1 MLKKDLIDLAKE
13 FISTKDLKQL
23 RYESQILISNILNR
37 SLLKVIVDRKITI
50 SDKNKKK
57 FLKQIYSRS
66 LGKPISKIIG
76 MREFYS
82 REFFVNSFTLDPRPE
97 SELIIDCIK
106 RLKIEKRN
114 DVRIL
119 DLGTGSGC
127 LIITLVLELS
137 KKKKIYAV
145 AVDKCQSALDLATKN
160 ATKFNIGNNITFIK
174 SNWFSNVEGKFDI
187 IVSNPP
193 YIRSKEIESLD
204 NTVKNFDPF
213 IALNGGEDGL
223 DAYKQ
228 IAKNSKKFLNNDG
241 YVCLEIGF
249 NQKNDVSRIFALNKF
264 KKIYELKDLSNRDRL
279 LVFKNKI

>member
-160 ATKFNIGNNITFIK
+160 AIKFKIGNNITFIK

>member
-1 MLKKDLIDLAKE
+1 M
-13 FISTKDLKQL
+13 
-23 RYESQILISNILNR
+23 
-37 SLLKVIVDRKITI
+37 
-50 SDKNKKK
+50 
-57 FLKQIYSRS
+57 
-66 LGKPISKIIG
+66 
-76 MREFYS
+76 
-82 REFFVNSFTLDPRPE
+82 
-97 SELIIDCIK
+97 
-106 RLKIEKRN
+106 
-114 DVRIL
+114 
-119 DLGTGSGC
+119 
-127 LIITLVLELS
+127 
-137 KKKKIYAV
+137 
-145 AVDKCQSALDLATKN
+145 ATKN
-160 ATKFNIGNNITFIK
+160 AIKFNIGNNITFIK

>member
-1 MLKKDLIDLAKE
+1 
-13 FISTKDLKQL
+13 
-23 RYESQILISNILNR
+23 
-37 SLLKVIVDRKITI
+37 
-50 SDKNKKK
+50 
-57 FLKQIYSRS
+57 
-66 LGKPISKIIG
+66 

-114 DVRIL
+114 NVRIL

-137 KKKKIYAV
+137 KKKIYAV
-145 AVDKCQSALDLATKN
+145 AVDRCQSALDLATKN
-160 ATKFNIGNNITFIK
+160 AIKFNIGNNITFIK

-279 LVFKNKI
+279 LVLKIKFENIFYDDNVRYLLSHLLNIN

>member
-37 SLLKVIVDRKITI
+37 SLLKVIVDRKVRI
-50 SDKNKKK
+50 SYKNKKK

-127 LIITLVLELS
+127 LIITLVLELI

-160 ATKFNIGNNITFIK
+160 AIKFNIGNNITFIK

>member
-1 MLKKDLIDLAKE
+1 MFNNNFSFRIKK
-13 FISTKDLKQL
+13 
-23 RYESQILISNILNR
+23 N
-37 SLLKVIVDRKITI
+37 
-50 SDKNKKK
+50 
-57 FLKQIYSRS
+57 
-66 LGKPISKIIG
+66 
-76 MREFYS
+76 
-82 REFFVNSFTLDPRPE
+82 
-97 SELIIDCIK
+97 
-106 RLKIEKRN
+106 
-114 DVRIL
+114 
-119 DLGTGSGC
+119 
-127 LIITLVLELS
+127 
-137 KKKKIYAV
+137 KKIYAV

-160 ATKFNIGNNITFIK
+160 AIKFNIGNNITFIK
-174 SNWFSNVEGKFDI
+174 SNWFSNVDGKFDI

-228 IAKNSKKFLNNDG
+228 IANNSKKFLNNDG

>member
-106 RLKIEKRN
+106 RLKIKKRN

-137 KKKKIYAV
+137 KKKKVYAV
-145 AVDKCQSALDLATKN
+145 AVDKCQSALDLAAKN
-160 ATKFNIGNNITFIK
+160 AIKFKIGNNITFIK

-249 NQKNDVSRIFALNKF
+249 NQKNDVSRIFVLNKF

>member
-37 SLLKVIVDRKITI
+37 SLLKVIVDRKIRI
-50 SDKNKKK
+50 SNKNKKK

-119 DLGTGSGC
+119 DLGTGSGS

-145 AVDKCQSALDLATKN
+145 AVDKCQSALDLAIKN
-160 ATKFNIGNNITFIK
+160 AIKFNIGNNITFIK
-174 SNWFSNVEGKFDI
+174 SNWFSNVRGKFDI

-228 IAKNSKKFLNNDG
+228 IAKNSKKFLNDDG

>member
-1 MLKKDLIDLAKE
+1 MLKKDLIDLAKK
-13 FISTKDLKQL
+13 FISTEDLKQL

-37 SLLKVIVDRKITI
+37 SLLKVIVDRKIRI
-50 SDKNKKK
+50 SNKNKKK

-106 RLKIEKRN
+106 RLKIAKKN

-145 AVDKCQSALDLATKN
+145 AVDKCQGALDLATKN
-160 ATKFNIGNNITFIK
+160 AIKFNIDNITFIK

-193 YIRSKEIESLD
+193 YIRSKEIKSLG
-204 NTVKNFDPF
+204 NTVKNFDPV
-213 IALNGGEDGL
+213 IALDGGEEGL

-228 IAKNSKKFLNNDG
+228 IAKNSKKFLNEDG

-249 NQKNDVSRIFALNKF
+249 NQKNNVSRIFALNRF
-264 KKIYELKDLSNRDRL
+264 RKIYELKDLSNRDRL

>member
-1 MLKKDLIDLAKE
+1 
-13 FISTKDLKQL
+13 
-23 RYESQILISNILNR
+23 
-37 SLLKVIVDRKITI
+37 
-50 SDKNKKK
+50 
-57 FLKQIYSRS
+57 
-66 LGKPISKIIG
+66 

-145 AVDKCQSALDLATKN
+145 AVDRCQSALDLATKN
-160 ATKFNIGNNITFIK
+160 AIKFNIGNNITFIK